1 MNDITPLH
9 GDSLDEGLRSALLQ
23 IDRGPALTVDVDE
36 VLRRGAR
43 HRRLVTLERVAAVAA
58 VALVVVGVGSFAVG
72 RTTIPDAT
80 STPASSLSPSAK
92 PPTVIAVAP
101 KSMVGSSGT
110 KGDVNLKRGLTGMEI
125 ANIGSEAMTVSIQ
138 GSTASG
144 ATIKAVLKAV
154 PPSQQDR
161 IIFDDALT
169 GSVDRPGPASVTVPA
184 GMHLLLV
191 MAVDITTCPSTRAA
205 VNAMADSVSSTVTL
219 SLRSASGGTATMR
232 VTESEAHWVRIG
244 LVYACGYAPKT

>member
-9 GDSLDEGLRSALLQ
+9 DDSLDEGLRTALLQ

-43 HRRLVTLERVAAVAA
+43 HRRLVTLERVGAVAA

-72 RTTIPDAT
+72 RTTSLDA
-80 STPASSLSPSAK
+80 SITPSLSVSPSAK
-92 PPTVIAVAP
+92 PTAVVAVAP

-110 KGDVNLKRGLTGMEI
+110 SGDVKLKRGLTGMKI
-125 ANIGSEAMTVSIQ
+125 VNLGREAMTVSIQ
-138 GSTASG
+138 EATASG

-154 PPSQQDR
+154 PPSQQGG
-161 IIFDDALT
+161 IVFDDALT
-169 GSVDRPGPASVTVPA
+169 GSVDRPGPVSVTVPA
-184 GMHLLLV
+184 GQHLLLV

-219 SLRSASGGTATMR
+219 SLRSASGGTGTLR
-232 VTESEAHWVRIG
+232 VTESEAHWVRTG